1 MLRDE
6 AVIDQVMVMVMVMM
20 MMIVVVVVVIHRA
33 LCFKVG
39 VCVLVVLVGREILVL
54 MAKIS
59 AAISAII
66 ILILP

>member
-1 MLRDE
+1 M
-6 AVIDQVMVMVMVMM
+6 IDQVMVIVMM
-20 MMIVVVVVVIHRA
+20 MMVMMIVVVVVVIHRA

-39 VCVLVVLVGREILVL
+39 VCVLVVLFGREILVL
-54 MAKIS
+54 MAKIY